1 MTDRPVARTR
11 DEALVYLDLNPCEC
25 GSVETEWDSGV
36 VSVEG
41 SLATCYSGVCE
52 GCGAEREHLF
62 SLPRRETMPV
72 GWPAFGGTEPSE
84 LLDAGEWM
92 WLADLTAGN
101 VPDDPENARRTL
113 SMARA
118 AVEEVLKFI
127 PEGRDDVPAEAFWT
141 ARGREVRAAEPPRF
155 RRDRLQV
162 VRDTYR
168 DLAGR

>member
-25 GSVETEWDSGV
+25 GSVETEWASGV

-41 SLATCYSGVCE
+41 ALVKCYEGDCE
-52 GCGAEREHLF
+52 GCGAEREYLF
-62 SLPRRETMPV
+62 TLPAREVMPV
-72 GWPAFGGTEPSE
+72 GWPTFGGPEPSQ

-101 VPDDPENARRTL
+101 VPDDPEDARRAL
-113 SMARA
+113 SMARSA
-118 AVEEVLKFI
+118 MEEVLKFI
-127 PEGRDDVPAEAFWT
+127 PEGQDDVPAEAFWSV
-141 ARGREVRAAEPPRF
+141 RGREVRAAEPPRF
-155 RRDRLQV
+155 RRDRLLV

-168 DLAGR
+168 DLAGG

>member
-1 MTDRPVARTR
+1 M
-11 DEALVYLDLNPCEC
+11 YLDLNPCEC

-36 VSVEG
+36 VSVDG
-41 SLATCYSGVCE
+41 LLTKCYTGICE
-52 GCGAEREHLF
+52 GCDVEREYLF
-62 SLPRRETMPV
+62 SLPRREVMPS
-72 GWPAFGGTEPSE
+72 GWPTFGGPEPSE

-118 AVEEVLKFI
+118 AVEEVLKFL
-127 PEGRDDVPAEAFWT
+127 PEGQDDVPSDAFWS
-141 ARGREVRAAEPPRF
+141 ARGQEVHDAEPPRF
-155 RRDRLQV
+155 RRDRLLV

-168 DLAGR
+168 DLADR

>member
-1 MTDRPVARTR
+1 M
-11 DEALVYLDLNPCEC
+11 YLDLNPCRC

-41 SLATCYSGVCE
+41 SLATCWSGACDD
-52 GCGAEREHLF
+52 CGAAREYLF
-62 SLPRRETMPV
+62 SLPRREVMPV
-72 GWPAFGGTEPSE
+72 GWPTFGGAEPSE

-101 VPDDPENARRTL
+101 VPDDPEDARRAL
-113 SMARA
+113 SMARSA
-118 AVEEVLKFI
+118 MDEVLKFI
-127 PEGRDDVPAEAFWT
+127 PEGQDDVPAEAFWS

-155 RRDRLQV
+155 RRDRLMV

-168 DLAGR
+168 ELADR

>member
-1 MTDRPVARTR
+1 MTDRPIARTR
-11 DEALVYLDLNPCEC
+11 DEALVYLDLNPCAC
-25 GSVETEWDSGV
+25 GSMETEWDSGV
-36 VSVEG
+36 VSVQG
-41 SLATCYSGVCE
+41 ALATCYSGVCE

-62 SLPRRETMPV
+62 SLPAREVLPV
-72 GWPAFGGTEPSE
+72 GWPTFGGPEPSE

-101 VPDDPENARRTL
+101 VPDDPEDGRRAL

-127 PEGRDDVPAEAFWT
+127 PEGQEDVPAGAFWS

-155 RRDRLQV
+155 RRDRLTV

-168 DLAGR
+168 DLAAR

>member
-11 DEALVYLDLNPCEC
+11 DEALVYLDLHPCVC
-25 GSVETEWDSGV
+25 GSAGTEWDSGV

-41 SLATCYSGVCE
+41 SLVKRYSGVCE
-52 GCGAEREHLF
+52 DCGATREYLF
-62 SLPRRETMPV
+62 SLPRRETMPDR
-72 GWPAFGGTEPSE
+72 WPTFGGPEPSE

-101 VPDDPENARRTL
+101 VPDDPQDARRAL
-113 SMARA
+113 SMARS

-127 PEGRDDVPAEAFWT
+127 PGGQDEVPAEAFWS

-155 RRDRLQV
+155 RRDRLLV
-162 VRDTYR
+162 VRDTYG